1 MFLDETGVNIAMTR
15 LYARAPRGERACGSA
30 PKNWKKNVTV
40 LGAMSLKGLQAV
52 MSVQGSADTAVFV
65 TFVREVLLAQLWQGA
80 VVVMDNL
87 AIHKQKAVQLAIESV
102 GAKVMYLP
110 SYSPDYNPIEQ
121 CWSKLKTY
129 LRGRKARTYEALD
142 EALSEGIETI
152 SRQDAQGWFI
162 GCGYRIAAS

>member
-1 MFLDETGVNIAMTR
+1 M
-15 LYARAPRGERACGSA
+15 
-30 PKNWKKNVTV
+30 TV

-65 TFVREVLLAQLWQGA
+65 TFVREVLLAQLWKGA

-87 AIHKQKAVQLAIESV
+87 AVHKNKSVQSAIESV

-129 LRGRKARTYEALD
+129 LRGRKARTYDALD
-142 EALSEGIETI
+142 EALSAGIETI
-152 SRQDAQGWFI
+152 SCQDVQGWFG
-162 GCGYRIAAS
+162 GCGHRVEPS